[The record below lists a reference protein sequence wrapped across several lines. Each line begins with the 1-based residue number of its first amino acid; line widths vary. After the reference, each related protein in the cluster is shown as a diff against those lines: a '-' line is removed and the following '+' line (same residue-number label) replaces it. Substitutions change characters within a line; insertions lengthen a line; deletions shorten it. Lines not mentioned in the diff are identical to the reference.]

1 MNALRI
7 WFKQSNI
14 HGLIG
19 LIAVVFA
26 LQSSL
31 EVFGWLW
38 GLSLEETILNWFSL
52 RNDFPGGFLQPWT
65 LLTHGFLH
73 HGLFHVVFNA
83 AMLWYAGG
91 LLATFWKTDRVVWLF
106 LTGIVAGGLAFWSVS
121 PVMSTVVVVGA
132 SGGIYALLVVAA
144 LTAPGMRIR
153 LFFSVSINLQTL
165 VMVLLAVSFIA
176 ILAGSNV
183 GGNVAHLG
191 GALWAYVV
199 FHRPEWLPDSLP
211 NLPRMKKRRS
221 GIQQASRRH
230 VKLQGSVDQRLDAI
244 LEKIHAH
251 GMESLTEA
259 EKAYLSSYGNKQ

>member
-7 WFKQSNI
+7 WFKQSKI

-31 EVFGWLW
+31 EVAGWLW
-38 GLSLEETILNWFSL
+38 GISLEENILNWLSL
-52 RNDFPGGFLQPWT
+52 RNDWPRGFLHPWT

-73 HGLFHVVFNA
+73 HGLFHVLFNV

-91 LLATFWKTDRVVWLF
+91 LLTTFWKADRVVWLF

-121 PVMSTVVVVGA
+121 PVMGTVVVVGA

-153 LFFSVSINLQTL
+153 LFLAASISLRTL
-165 VMVLLAVSFIA
+165 VMVLLAISCIA
-176 ILAGSNV
+176 IFAGSNV

-199 FHRPEWLPDSLP
+199 FHRPEWLPDTLP
-211 NLPRMKKRRS
+211 NFPRMKQRRS
-221 GIQQASRRH
+221 GIHPDSRRH
-230 VKLQGSVDQRLDAI
+230 VKLQGSVDERLDAL
-244 LEKIHAH
+244 LEKIHRH

-259 EKAYLSSYGNKQ
+259 EKAYLNSYGNKQ